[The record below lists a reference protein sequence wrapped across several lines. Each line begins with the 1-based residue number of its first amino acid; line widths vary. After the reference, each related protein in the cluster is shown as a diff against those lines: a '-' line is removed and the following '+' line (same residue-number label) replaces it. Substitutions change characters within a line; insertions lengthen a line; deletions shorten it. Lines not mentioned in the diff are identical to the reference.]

1 MPNPQPLRI
10 AIIGAGPAGLGAAI
24 ALQSLPFTSVRI
36 YDQASELREIGTGLN
51 IQRNTWR
58 MLDVLGV
65 SGDIKPGEIFRAAD
79 GHAMQHRNGR
89 TGELLAEHEQGDTPA
104 HHLHARAF
112 RSVLQR
118 ALLSNTD
125 KSKLRL
131 SSRLVHIHENNN
143 PSGSGS
149 LSLLFADGHRD
160 EVDLLIGAD
169 GVRSVVR
176 QFAFPEYKLMYTGK
190 TAYRGLIPAENLL
203 AIPGFPDAVSF
214 WHGPGEW
221 VYTCNLRHGM
231 YELTCMA
238 GVTDNGDRVSW
249 GEKADMEEFRKPW
262 KDFGPLVQTIL
273 SHATDVQRF
282 ALFAGPRLESVVA
295 KGSIAL
301 VGDASH
307 PLSGAF
313 GAGAGFALED
323 SYVLSQAVA
332 WAYERKHS
340 ISRGL
345 DLYDRVRSPH
355 YKAMY
360 AILDDFRRSDA
371 ELEKL
376 GLSFDEAVAHTIRDK
391 WGTGFS
397 WIYSYDVQEVWA
409 KAVADENARVPV
421 AAHL

>member
-1 MPNPQPLRI
+1 MI
-10 AIIGAGPAGLGAAI
+10 
-24 ALQSLPFTSVRI
+24 
-36 YDQASELREIGTGLN
+36 
-51 IQRNTWR
+51 
-58 MLDVLGV
+58 
-65 SGDIKPGEIFRAAD
+65 
-79 GHAMQHRNGR
+79 
-89 TGELLAEHEQGDTPA
+89 DTPA

-131 SSRLVHIHENNN
+131 SSRLVRIQENN
-143 PSGSGS
+143 PGSSGP

-262 KDFGPLVQTIL
+262 K
-273 SHATDVQRF
+273 
-282 ALFAGPRLESVVA
+282 
-295 KGSIAL
+295 
-301 VGDASH
+301 
-307 PLSGAF
+307 
-313 GAGAGFALED
+313 
-323 SYVLSQAVA
+323 VLSNFLCGYMSVIWEKELTSIGLWSACPDNPQPRNGRSAFCAFCGAAAGVGCSQGV
-332 WAYERKHS
+332 YC
-340 ISRGL
+340 ISRRCISSL
-345 DLYDRVRSPH
+345 VSIVITY
-355 YKAMY
+355 
-360 AILDDFRRSDA
+360 
-371 ELEKL
+371 
-376 GLSFDEAVAHTIRDK
+376 
-391 WGTGFS
+391 
-397 WIYSYDVQEVWA
+397 
-409 KAVADENARVPV
+409 
-421 AAHL
+421 